1 MVPGN
6 LNTPTICA
14 DALARAHDGARQLVE
29 HAAAPDVD
37 ACSPEHTMVPK
48 VHLLNTPPLRA
59 DALTRTHTLVPG
71 YLLNRLCLETGP
83 ALLGSLVEHAATLD
97 VDTFVRLLD

>member
-1 MVPGN
+1 MRFLVHAATLRRRARP
-6 LNTPTICA
+6 NTH
-14 DALARAHDGARQLVE
+14 LGARLLVE

-37 ACSPEHTMVPK
+37 ACSPEHTLVPEA
-48 VHLLNTPPLRA
+48 HLLNTPPLRA